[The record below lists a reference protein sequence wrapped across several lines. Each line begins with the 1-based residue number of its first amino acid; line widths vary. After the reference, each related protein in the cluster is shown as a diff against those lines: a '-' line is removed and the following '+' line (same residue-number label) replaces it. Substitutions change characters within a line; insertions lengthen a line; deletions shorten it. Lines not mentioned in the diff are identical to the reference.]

1 MTQGISPP
9 SAALAY
15 VSAEVPSHRSGAR
28 PSADPHPGVAGG
40 SPALPGID
48 GVLPNL
54 LPSPAPDPMPSVGSS
69 PAEAQ
74 SRTAPEAP
82 GPTPRHLVSFECSLG
97 TASLDELDR
106 LHRTLDDRWVE
117 ERFRRSPGTEE
128 VTRLATCHRL
138 ELYLVV
144 QSETEALRWRTEL
157 PGDPTTWRARSER
170 EVVRHLFRV
179 ASGRGSL
186 ALGEREIR
194 FQVRAAGHTTRSR
207 DPRPVLRELFE
218 EAADAA
224 DELIPS
230 VPPERSIASIAVAR
244 LLELVPLSNPRTL
257 VIGAGTV
264 GRQVA
269 EQVAPGARVTIAY
282 RHRAPDA
289 EFLDRTGA
297 RAVPFDALRTE
308 LVNADVVVTAT
319 KSGGGFLGPSDLLP
333 GHPVL
338 LVDLGVPRNIDPAVR
353 DLPFVRLVDLEELRA
368 ISGND
373 PGPPED
379 PQLMIL
385 ADRSADQW
393 ESCAL
398 EPWVDELR
406 RRAEELRRAEVELA
420 RSFLGPLRPDQEV
433 AVERLT
439 RRIVARLLNGST
451 EKLRTLPP
459 GPEADRLRRFALELL
474 RPADLDT

>member
-1 MTQGISPP
+1 MTGGSRRVPDLESVLPDAQEASGPETATPGGTSPP
-9 SAALAY
+9 LEAA
-15 VSAEVPSHRSGAR
+15 
-28 PSADPHPGVAGG
+28 
-40 SPALPGID
+40 
-48 GVLPNL
+48 
-54 LPSPAPDPMPSVGSS
+54 
-69 PAEAQ
+69 
-74 SRTAPEAP
+74 RTAPEGP
-82 GPTPRHLVSFECSLG
+82 EPTPRHLVGFECSLR

-106 LHRTLDDRWVE
+106 LHRTVDERWVE
-117 ERFRRSPGTEE
+117 ERFRRSSETEE

-144 QSETEALRWRTEL
+144 QSESEAFRWRKEL
-157 PGDPTTWRARSER
+157 PGDPATWRTRQER

-207 DPRPVLRELFE
+207 DPRPVLREMFE

-224 DELIPS
+224 DELSPS
-230 VPPERSIASIAVAR
+230 VPPDRSVASIAVAR
-244 LLELVPLSNPRTL
+244 LLELVSASNPRTL

-269 EQVAPGARVTIAY
+269 EQVASTARVTIAY
-282 RHRAPDA
+282 RHRCPDE
-289 EFLDRTGA
+289 EFLQRTGA

-308 LVNADVVVTAT
+308 LTSADVVVTAT
-319 KSGGGFLGPSDLLP
+319 KSGRGFLGPSDLTP
-333 GHPVL
+333 GRPLL

-353 DLPFVRLVDLEELRA
+353 DLPSVRLVDLEELRA
-368 ISGND
+368 ISQTD
-373 PGPPED
+373 PVPAEN
-379 PQLMIL
+379 PQLMVL
-385 ADRSADQW
+385 ADRCADQW

-420 RSFLGPLRPDQEV
+420 RSFLGPIRPDQEV

-451 EKLRTLPP
+451 ERLRTLPS

-474 RPADLDT
+474 RPADLDDP